1 MHSLASGVRL
11 FNGHI
16 VWVIVLSPYRG
27 AGLHER
33 QIAGVH
39 QPTSRVKRSRR
50 KKVNKS
56 SWLCPVQVD
65 HPNCIKLYAVY
76 ITGRKVYIVTEL
88 VTGGELL
95 DR

>member
-1 MHSLASGVRL
+1 
-11 FNGHI
+11 
-16 VWVIVLSPYRG
+16 VLLST
-27 AGLHER
+27 L
-33 QIAGVH
+33 
-39 QPTSRVKRSRR
+39 TSMLVDATM
-50 KKVNKS
+50 
-56 SWLCPVQVD
+56 QVD

>member
-1 MHSLASGVRL
+1 MHGRQSRWCSMSAYGASHK
-11 FNGHI
+11 F
-16 VWVIVLSPYRG
+16 
-27 AGLHER
+27 
-33 QIAGVH
+33 
-39 QPTSRVKRSRR
+39 T
-50 KKVNKS
+50 
-56 SWLCPVQVD
+56 LCPVQVD